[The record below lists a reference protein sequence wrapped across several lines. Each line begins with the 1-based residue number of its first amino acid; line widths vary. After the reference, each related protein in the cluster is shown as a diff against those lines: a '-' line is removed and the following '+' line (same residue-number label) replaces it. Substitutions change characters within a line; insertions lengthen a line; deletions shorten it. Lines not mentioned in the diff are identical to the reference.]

1 MIAQVMIMVKM
12 TRMTGPSPKTSPSVS
27 LLTVIDVEEEED
39 VVVENSDVVVSSAWE
54 LLPP

>member
-1 MIAQVMIMVKM
+1 MAQVMMMVKM